1 MFGRKKKRAQA
12 EDVEDNAQQDANE
25 QEAAR
30 DEERASSETGR
41 RAAGGV
47 DGKSERKNGPWDASE
62 VEEDDSLIDLGSLR
76 IKPVAGMNL
85 NLEVEQGSQAIVAVA
100 LELNG
105 SRVQI
110 QAFSASKSESLW
122 PGISAQIDESV
133 TSQGGRTDRR
143 DGRFGEELLARVPAT
158 GPDGSQG
165 VMIAR
170 FVGIDGPRWF
180 LRAVFAGQAAINEES
195 ASALEDLL
203 ASVVVDRGSVPMPPT
218 ELLPLRVPEQAAA
231 AAAAQE
237 QAAEESSEET
247 NTSGR
252 DKPER
257 GPEMTETR

>member
-1 MFGRKKKRAQA
+1 MFGRKKKQAQVEEAENTPQEDLAQA
-12 EDVEDNAQQDANE
+12 DAE
-25 QEAAR
+25 QAGAE
-30 DEERASSETGR
+30 SGR

-47 DGKSERKNGPWDASE
+47 DGKSERKDGPWDASE

-100 LELNG
+100 LELDG

-110 QAFSASKSESLW
+110 QAFSASKSEALW

-143 DGRFGEELLARVPAT
+143 DGRFGDELLARVPAT

-180 LRAVFAGQAAINEES
+180 LRAVFAGQAAINEE
-195 ASALEDLL
+195 AAKALEDLL
-203 ASVVVDRGSVPMPPT
+203 AAVVVDRGSVPMPPT
-218 ELLPLRVPEQAAA
+218 ELLPLHVPEQAAA
-231 AAAAQE
+231 APE
-237 QAAEESSEET
+237 QGSDDEGTAEEDSTGGE
-247 NTSGR
+247 GR
-252 DKPER
+252 PER